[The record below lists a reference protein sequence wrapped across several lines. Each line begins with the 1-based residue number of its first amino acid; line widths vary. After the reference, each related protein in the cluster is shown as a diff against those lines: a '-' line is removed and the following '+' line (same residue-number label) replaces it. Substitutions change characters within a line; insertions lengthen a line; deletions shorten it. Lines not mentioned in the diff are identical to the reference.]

1 MGRDGKEFMLKK
13 PNRNDPCPCG
23 SGKKYKQCCLK
34 SQTQTVRHTPDGKF
48 KFSVTTLP
56 TTIYS
61 TESFTKLFQ
70 QSVDSVIPE
79 QKEVKN
85 KFLITKNKELVGK
98 RAIRKAKAKE
108 ERIISEK
115 LSQHEF
121 QVMDTATSD
130 DTTPSS
136 QNQESVFLPTQED
149 YRVHKKEENRES
161 ELS

>member
-56 TTIYS
+56 TTSYS

-149 YRVHKKEENRES
+149 YRVHKQEENQES
-161 ELS
+161 EHS

>member
-1 MGRDGKEFMLKK
+1 MLKK

-56 TTIYS
+56 TTSYS

-121 QVMDTATSD
+121 QVMDTTTSD

-149 YRVHKKEENRES
+149 YRVHKKEENQES

>member
-56 TTIYS
+56 TTSYS

-70 QSVDSVIPE
+70 QSVDSVLPE

-121 QVMDTATSD
+121 QVMDTTTSD

-149 YRVHKKEENRES
+149 YRVHKQEENQES

>member
-56 TTIYS
+56 TTSYS

-70 QSVDSVIPE
+70 QSVESVIPE

-121 QVMDTATSD
+121 QVMDTTTSD

-149 YRVHKKEENRES
+149 YRVHKKEESQES

>member
-56 TTIYS
+56 TTSYS

-121 QVMDTATSD
+121 QVMDTAASD
-130 DTTPSS
+130 DTTSSS

-149 YRVHKKEENRES
+149 YRVHKQEENQES

>member
-13 PNRNDPCPCG
+13 PNRNEPCPCG

-56 TTIYS
+56 TTSYS

-121 QVMDTATSD
+121 QVMDTTTSD

-149 YRVHKKEENRES
+149 YRVHKKEENQES

>member
-1 MGRDGKEFMLKK
+1 MLKK

-56 TTIYS
+56 TTSYS
-61 TESFTKLFQ
+61 TDSFTKLFQ

-121 QVMDTATSD
+121 QVMDTTTSD

-149 YRVHKKEENRES
+149 YRVHKKEENQES

>member
-1 MGRDGKEFMLKK
+1 MLKK

-56 TTIYS
+56 TTSYS

-121 QVMDTATSD
+121 QVMDTTTSD

-149 YRVHKKEENRES
+149 YRVHKKEESQES

>member
-1 MGRDGKEFMLKK
+1 MLKK

-56 TTIYS
+56 TTSYS

-121 QVMDTATSD
+121 QVMDTAASD

-149 YRVHKKEENRES
+149 YRVHKQEENQES

>member
-1 MGRDGKEFMLKK
+1 MLKK

-56 TTIYS
+56 TTSYS

-70 QSVDSVIPE
+70 QSVESVIPE

-121 QVMDTATSD
+121 QVMDTTTSD

-149 YRVHKKEENRES
+149 YRVHKKEENQES

>member
-56 TTIYS
+56 TTSYS

-79 QKEVKN
+79 QKEGKN

-130 DTTPSS
+130 DTTSSS

-149 YRVHKKEENRES
+149 YRVHKKEENQES

>member
-1 MGRDGKEFMLKK
+1 MLKK

-56 TTIYS
+56 TTSYS

-98 RAIRKAKAKE
+98 RAIRKEKAKE

-149 YRVHKKEENRES
+149 YRVHKKEENQES

>member
-1 MGRDGKEFMLKK
+1 MLKK

-56 TTIYS
+56 TTSYS

-70 QSVDSVIPE
+70 QSVESVIPE

-121 QVMDTATSD
+121 QVMDTTTSD

-149 YRVHKKEENRES
+149 YRVHKKEESQES

>member
-1 MGRDGKEFMLKK
+1 MLKK

-56 TTIYS
+56 TTSYS

-98 RAIRKAKAKE
+98 RAIRKAKE

-149 YRVHKKEENRES
+149 YRVHKKEENQES

>member
-1 MGRDGKEFMLKK
+1 MLKK

-56 TTIYS
+56 TTSYS

-121 QVMDTATSD
+121 QVMDTTTSD

-149 YRVHKKEENRES
+149 YRVHKQEENQES

>member
-56 TTIYS
+56 TTSYS

-121 QVMDTATSD
+121 QVMDTTTSD

-149 YRVHKKEENRES
+149 YRVHKKEESQES

>member
-1 MGRDGKEFMLKK
+1 MLKK

-56 TTIYS
+56 TTSYS

-121 QVMDTATSD
+121 QVMDTTTSD
-130 DTTPSS
+130 DTTSSS

-149 YRVHKKEENRES
+149 YRVHKQEENQES